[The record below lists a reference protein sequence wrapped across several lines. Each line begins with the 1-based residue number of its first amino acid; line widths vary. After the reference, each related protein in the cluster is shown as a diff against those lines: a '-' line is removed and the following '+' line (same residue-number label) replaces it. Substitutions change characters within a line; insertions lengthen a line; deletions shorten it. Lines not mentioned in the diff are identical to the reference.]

1 MSLENDSKPAA
12 LRSERRTGLP
22 VMSCTTA
29 MRFVDTNILLYSVSS
44 DPDERG
50 KAIAAV
56 ELLDAEDLCLS
67 VQVLQEFY
75 VQATRKCRSGSL
87 THEDA
92 TAFIAKWLRF
102 PVQEMTVKLMQAAFA
117 AGRRW
122 QVSYW
127 DAAIVEA
134 ARMLGCDE
142 LLSEDLSAGQDFG
155 GLRVVNPFSGPGA
168 F

>member
-1 MSLENDSKPAA
+1 MSY
-12 LRSERRTGLP
+12 
-22 VMSCTTA
+22 TTA
-29 MRFVDTNILLYSVSS
+29 MRFVDTNVLLYSVSS
-44 DPDERG
+44 DPDETD
-50 KAIAAV
+50 KTIAAA

-75 VQATRKCRSGSL
+75 GEATRPSRSSSL
-87 THEDA
+87 TREEA
-92 TAFIAKWLRF
+92 AAFIAKWLRF
-102 PVQEMTVKLMQAAFA
+102 PVQEMTVTLMQAAFA
-117 AGRRW
+117 ASRRW